1 MKYRTTHLLFT
12 ISILWASNAWAQS
25 ISVDEI
31 SYCIDPS
38 WAPYESISNNQHE
51 GISKE
56 YLDIIS
62 SKTSLSFNL
71 VTTKNWKETLQFAKE
86 GKCHLIAMLNQSP
99 ERDKYLTFTDI
110 YFRAPN
116 ALYGHFD
123 QTMVGNLSSI
133 TTQSIA
139 VVYDYRLYHYLKNTF
154 PEMNVISV
162 KNQYEGLQKVEAQE
176 IDYFVGSYY
185 SANKIIKE
193 LSLSKLRIVGIAE
206 LEDNLRI
213 GVNKNSV
220 HLIPQLNKAISELTE
235 QDHQKVFAY
244 FKAMNFIHKTDYTL
258 LIGVA
263 AIFTA
268 LFIILYIGY
277 ARSVRF
283 NQTLAD
289 KNTALKILHTQLDVK
304 NKQLAELAI
313 RDPLT
318 MLYNRA
324 HLAEMINQQIK
335 LKDRYNTRSCLIMI
349 DIDDFKQVND
359 KLGHKL
365 GDDILK
371 SLSAVLI
378 KCARDS
384 DIVARWG
391 GEEFVLLCP
400 ETDLDE
406 AMLLAKRFQKTL
418 SEIINDTLPK
428 VTCSIGIA
436 ELHGKDSADEWFISA
451 DKAMYQAKAQGKDS
465 ISTLEKNNDNR
476 I

>member
-1 MKYRTTHLLFT
+1 M
-12 ISILWASNAWAQS
+12 
-25 ISVDEI
+25 
-31 SYCIDPS
+31 
-38 WAPYESISNNQHE
+38 
-51 GISKE
+51 
-56 YLDIIS
+56 
-62 SKTSLSFNL
+62 
-71 VTTKNWKETLQFAKE
+71 
-86 GKCHLIAMLNQSP
+86 
-99 ERDKYLTFTDI
+99 

-116 ALYGHFD
+116 ALYGHYD

-133 TTQSIA
+133 STQSVA
-139 VVYDYRLYHYLKNTF
+139 VVFDYRLYHYLKNTF
-154 PEMNVISV
+154 PKMNIISV
-162 KNQYEGLQKVEAQE
+162 RNEYEGLQKVEAKE

-185 SANKIIKE
+185 SANKIIQE

-213 GVNKNSV
+213 GLTKDSAY
-220 HLIPQLNKAISELTE
+220 LLPQLNKAIHELTE
-235 QDHQKVFAY
+235 QDHQKVFTY

-258 LIGVA
+258 LIGLA
-263 AIFTA
+263 TFFST

-277 ARSVRF
+277 SRSVRF
-283 NQTLAD
+283 NQTLAS
-289 KNTALKILHTQLDVK
+289 KNSALKKLHTQLDAK

-318 MLYNRA
+318 LLYNRS

-335 LKDRYNTRSCLIMI
+335 LKDRYSTPSCLIMI

-359 KLGHKL
+359 SLGHKI

-378 KCARDS
+378 QCARNS

-400 ETDLDE
+400 ETDIDE
-406 AMLLAKRFQKTL
+406 AVLLAKRFQKAL
-418 SEIINDTLPK
+418 SEVDNDALPN

-436 ELHGKDSADEWFISA
+436 ELHAKDSADEWFISA
-451 DKAMYQAKAQGKDS
+451 DNAMYQAKEQGKDS
-465 ISTLEKNNDNR
+465 ISTLENTKNNR
-476 I
+476 T

>member
-1 MKYRTTHLLFT
+1 MQYKTTQLLFT
-12 ISILWASNAWAQS
+12 ILIIWGSNAWAQS
-25 ISVDEI
+25 TNVSQINYCVDP
-31 SYCIDPS
+31 D
-38 WAPYESISNNQHE
+38 WAPYESIKKNQHV

-62 SKTSLSFNL
+62 NKASLSFSL
-71 VTTKNWKETLQFAKE
+71 IPTSDWKQTLQFAKE
-86 GKCHLIAMLNQSP
+86 GKCQLVAMLNKSP

-116 ALYGHFD
+116 ALYGHYN

-133 TTQSIA
+133 TTQSVA

-154 PEMNVISV
+154 SEMNIIPV
-162 KNQYEGLQKVEAQE
+162 KNEYEGLKKVEEQQ

-185 SANKIIKE
+185 SANKIIQE

-213 GVNKNSV
+213 GLHKDSV
-220 HLIPQLNKAISELTE
+220 YLLPQLNKAINELSEQE
-235 QDHQKVFAY
+235 HQKVFAY

-258 LIGVA
+258 VTGVA
-263 AIFTA
+263 LFFTTI
-268 LFIILYIGY
+268 FIILFIGY
-277 ARSVRF
+277 SRSVRF
-283 NQTLAD
+283 NQALAS
-289 KNTALKILHTQLDVK
+289 KNTALKELHTQLDAK

-318 MLYNRA
+318 RLYNRA

-359 KLGHKL
+359 KLGHKT

-371 SLSAVLI
+371 NLSEILTQ
-378 KCARDS
+378 CARNS

-400 ETDLDE
+400 ETDIEE
-406 AMLLAKRFQKTL
+406 AMLLAKRFQKAL
-418 SEIINDTLPK
+418 SEINHDALPK

-436 ELHGKDSADEWFISA
+436 ELHNKDSADEWFICA
-451 DKAMYQAKAQGKDS
+451 DNAMYQAKAQGKDS
-465 ISTLEKNNDNR
+465 ISTLEKNDDVR